1 MKLRPVAIVVGQG
14 GYNDIGLIRSC
25 GEANMDVVLICP
37 KNIVV
42 PINKSKYV
50 VDWFPL
56 TFVSET
62 EVMNSLNTCFD
73 KYKGR
78 TFAIYP
84 AADST
89 ALIVDKN
96 YKELSKDVY
105 VPHAYGELYRLMDKA
120 VMVQLASKAGLHVPE
135 SISYE
140 LSQDSKPSYKGK
152 CIIKPLRSVA
162 GGKTVIQ
169 ICKSEHDYNEALNN
183 CLKHGVDKILVQD
196 LVEGENQEEV
206 AVTGV
211 SLPNGRIITYGMIHK
226 KRIRGNGSTV
236 FASFSK
242 ECPKDIQDQLAAFL
256 KLTKYQGIFDIEFL
270 HNDNG
275 YHFIECNFRNG
286 AYGYAIT
293 SAGFNMPLAFYQ
305 GIDNQSI
312 SPIKVKYITFME
324 ERSDM
329 LNVFDDSMS
338 LFSWLKDFF
347 TCNTLLW
354 WNWRDMSPFFY
365 HIKNH
370 LNTIQH

>member
-1 MKLRPVAIVVGQG
+1 MKLQSIAIVVGQG

-25 GEANMDVVLICP
+25 GEADMDVVLICP
-37 KNIVV
+37 KDIVV

-50 VDWFPL
+50 IDWL
-56 TFVSET
+56 SSTSVSET
-62 EVMNSLNTCFD
+62 EVMHALDTCFD

-89 ALIVDKN
+89 ALILDKN
-96 YKELSKDVY
+96 YKELSENAY
-105 VPHAYGELYRLMDKA
+105 VPHAFGELYRLMDKA
-120 VMVQLASKAGLHVPE
+120 EMVELASKAGLHVPK

-140 LSQDSKPSYKGK
+140 LSQYSIPSYKNK

-169 ICKSEHDYNEALNN
+169 ICRSENDFNEALNN
-183 CLKHGVDKILVQD
+183 CMAHGVDKILVQD

-211 SLPNGRIITYGMIHK
+211 CLPDGRVITYGMIHK

-236 FASFSK
+236 YASFAK
-242 ECPKDIQDQLAAFL
+242 ECPKDIQEQIAGFL

-270 HNDNG
+270 LNEEG

-293 SAGFNMPLAFYQ
+293 SAGFNMPRAFYQ
-305 GIDNQSI
+305 GMDNQSI
-312 SPIKVKYITFME
+312 SPIKVKDITFME
-324 ERSDM
+324 ERSDL
-329 LNVFDDSMS
+329 LNVFEHTIS
-338 LFSWLKDFF
+338 LFSWLKDFL

-354 WNWRDMSPFFY
+354 WNWKDMKPFIAHNFSKL
-365 HIKNH
+365 HIR
-370 LNTIQH
+370 

>member
-1 MKLRPVAIVVGQG
+1 MELRPIAIVIGQG

-25 GEANMDVVLICP
+25 GEADMDVVLICP
-37 KNIVV
+37 KDIVV
-42 PINKSKYV
+42 PINRSKYV
-50 VDWFPL
+50 VDWLSL
-56 TFVSET
+56 TSVSET
-62 EVMNSLNTCFD
+62 EVLLALDACFD

-78 TFAIYP
+78 IFAIYS

-89 ALIVDKN
+89 ALILDKN
-96 YKELSKDVY
+96 YKELSTKAF
-105 VPHAYGELYRLMDKA
+105 VPHAYGDLYRLMDKA
-120 VMVQLASKAGLHVPE
+120 VMVELALKAELHVPK

-140 LSQDSKPSYKGK
+140 LSRDSKPSYKDK

-169 ICKSEHDYNEALNN
+169 ICKSENDFNEALNN
-183 CLKHGVDKILVQD
+183 CLAHGVDKILIQD

-211 SLPNGRIITYGMIHK
+211 SLPNGRVITYGMIHK

-236 FASFSK
+236 FASFAK
-242 ECPKDIQDQLAAFL
+242 ECQRDIQEQIAAFL

-270 HNDNG
+270 HNDSG

-293 SAGFNMPLAFYQ
+293 SAGFNMPCAFYQ
-305 GIDNQSI
+305 EMNNHPI
-312 SPIKVKYITFME
+312 SSVKVKNITFME

-329 LNVFDDSMS
+329 LNVFDHSLP

-354 WNWRDMSPFFY
+354 WNWKDMRPFIAHNFSKL
-365 HIKNH
+365 HIC
-370 LNTIQH
+370 